1 MSTRR
6 SPIFPALTAL
16 LIMGAAA
23 LGQMDQFTLYPAP
36 PGTLRGGGSP
46 TPTPTPGPTPGM
58 GNAINE
64 AISMMSGGQ
73 DCSKLGASVN
83 TLAERAVEVVGESM
97 YWSREMSK
105 VLKIEAIEVAW
116 TLLWAII
123 FAEVTFAGF
132 RLMLGSSIVEQLGL
146 LTTKTFIYLIV
157 SGTVPFPSAP
167 QAPYDTSEGI
177 IRATMFRLM
186 HAGKLVG
193 AQIVKTASHPNVQAL
208 PGISGINVT
217 RNIIPPE
224 RGRSGIDDRAVWG
237 PPGGGAS
244 TPAGRGEPIMYW
256 LAWIGVD
263 NACKYTYDPFGN
275 ALIDGLPGQT
285 VNERNEYKYSQAS
298 LNARIWGESPEVDNA
313 DNASQRV
320 LEKQKVSEDELRKIA
335 GTGAAGT
342 GSEGGVTD
350 FARGMLVAMMPM
362 QMFGIAMSVAG
373 VQIGSLVTVVFA
385 QMSILVGSITAFNLA
400 SSIGLAVLPLMYFRM
415 FDKVWSQYLIALG
428 SLGLIPFFFY
438 VLSAVG
444 FVFSTTVFEMLFPLG
459 RPGDASKSLAVV
471 LNDVFFAAV
480 RSTMSSFSL
489 VTNVFGGLFEK
500 TIGWLLII
508 YLALGRIM
516 FGSAV
521 VAAFVTG
528 GAMFALLAPRFAFR
542 WTSGFGGEDIV
553 EKISEVFNG
562 IQSAVGSGMG
572 QMYSDA
578 LGRAG
583 GIAGGFGRGFG
594 SGGK

>member
-1 MSTRR
+1 MKICRKFLLPILLATLVLPSTA
-6 SPIFPALTAL
+6 SAMGPLLPTTPPTPAA
-16 LIMGAAA
+16 
-23 LGQMDQFTLYPAP
+23 
-36 PGTLRGGGSP
+36 SP
-46 TPTPTPGPTPGM
+46 TPRPTPANNNGINKAITMMGGSLDCTTLGP
-58 GNAINE
+58 
-64 AISMMSGGQ
+64 
-73 DCSKLGASVN
+73 SVT
-83 TLAERAVEVVGESM
+83 TLSERAVEVVGESM
-97 YWSREMSK
+97 YWARDMSR
-105 VLKIEAIEVAW
+105 VLKVEAMEVAW
-116 TLLWAII
+116 ILLWAII

-157 SGTVPFPSAP
+157 SGTVPFPGAP
-167 QAPYDTSEGI
+167 TNGYDTSEGI

-186 HAGKLVG
+186 HAGKLIG
-193 AQIVKTASHPNVQAL
+193 SEIVKQASHTNVQSL
-208 PGISGINVT
+208 PGISGISVP
-217 RNIIPPE
+217 RSIIPPAG
-224 RGRSGIDDRAVWG
+224 GRSGGIDDRSAWG
-237 PPGGGAS
+237 PPMGPGGTTTA
-244 TPAGRGEPIMYW
+244 AGRGEPIMYW
-256 LAWIGVD
+256 LAWIGVE
-263 NACKYTYDPFGN
+263 NACRYGYDGSGN
-275 ALIDGLPGQT
+275 PTIDGNPGAT
-285 VNERNEYKYSQAS
+285 VNANNEYKYSQAS
-298 LNARIWGESPEVDNA
+298 LNARIWGESPYLA
-313 DNASQRV
+313 DPNNAS
-320 LEKQKVSEDELRKIA
+320 EKVRQEMRGKQDELQELA

-342 GSEGGVTD
+342 GEEGGVTD
-350 FARGMLVAMMPM
+350 FARSVLIAMMPL

-385 QMSILVGSITAFNLA
+385 QMSILVGAITAFNLA
-400 SSIGLAVLPLMYFRM
+400 SAIGLAVLPLMYFRM
-415 FDKVWSQYLIALG
+415 FDKVWSQYLITLG

-444 FVFSTTVFEMLFPLG
+444 FVFATTVFEMLFPLG
-459 RPGDASKSLAVV
+459 GAGSSAKSLAVV
-471 LNDVFFAAV
+471 LNEVFFAAV

-489 VTNVFGGLFEK
+489 VTGVFGGLFET

-508 YLALGRIM
+508 YLSLGRIM

-583 GIAGGFGRGFG
+583 GLAGGI
-594 SGGK
+594 GKGLMNK